1 MNKVKILVILGE
13 PIVNGGQES
22 FILNM
27 YNNMDLEKI
36 QIDVLTPFF
45 CENLGFKEQIEKN
58 GGEVFI
64 LNNTFDKDRKRNF
77 VESVKK
83 FLKDHQYETVHIQ
96 SGSIYSLMV
105 GAKIAK
111 KNNVKNIIVHSHCG
125 GFSNLKYKII
135 KVLSSYS
142 LNKYPTEYW
151 ACSNLAAKWKFPK
164 KIIKEG
170 KYKVLKNAIDTS
182 KIYYSTSI
190 REEKREE
197 LRVQDNLVI
206 GHIGRF
212 SIQKNHEFLIEIF
225 NEIYKLNNK
234 AILLLIGSGELEEKI
249 REKVK
254 ELNLQENVKF
264 LGIRN
269 DINGLLNAMDLFL
282 LPSFFEGLPVVGVEA
297 QATGLPVVSS
307 DRITKELPIDKL
319 SFYYSLD
326 LNANEWA
333 KNILNILNNFE
344 RINTTNEILQAGYDV
359 KSAANLMQRYY
370 LDMNK

>member
-64 LNNTFDKDRKRNF
+64 LNNTFHKDRKRNF

-164 KIIKEG
+164 KVIKEG

-190 REEKREE
+190 REEKRKE

>member
-1 MNKVKILVILGE
+1 
-13 PIVNGGQES
+13 
-22 FILNM
+22 
-27 YNNMDLEKI
+27 
-36 QIDVLTPFF
+36 
-45 CENLGFKEQIEKN
+45 
-58 GGEVFI
+58 
-64 LNNTFDKDRKRNF
+64 
-77 VESVKK
+77 
-83 FLKDHQYETVHIQ
+83 
-96 SGSIYSLMV
+96 MV

-164 KIIKEG
+164 KVIKEG

-190 REEKREE
+190 REEKRKE

-249 REKVK
+249 REK
-254 ELNLQENVKF
+254 
-264 LGIRN
+264 
-269 DINGLLNAMDLFL
+269 
-282 LPSFFEGLPVVGVEA
+282 
-297 QATGLPVVSS
+297 
-307 DRITKELPIDKL
+307 
-319 SFYYSLD
+319 
-326 LNANEWA
+326 
-333 KNILNILNNFE
+333 
-344 RINTTNEILQAGYDV
+344 
-359 KSAANLMQRYY
+359 
-370 LDMNK
+370 